1 MSVALSPFVSV
12 PLALAA
18 MLIVSAHVTITQ
30 SSDAPASRKRI
41 RIVNGWV
48 MLLALPLIAAG
59 VSIVPSQSQP
69 RLFLIVWICVILLL
83 ALSIFL
89 AVLDATNTMRL
100 AKIARQR
107 QRVDF
112 LKAQYAPEGDDE

>member
-30 SSDAPASRKRI
+30 ASDAPSSRKRI

-83 ALSIFL
+83 TLSIFL
-89 AVLDATNTMRL
+89 AILDATNTMRL

-107 QRVDF
+107 QRIEF
-112 LKAQYAPEGDDE
+112 LKARYAREGDDD